1 MPKKKTIVKAETKEA
16 RRKRLRNNRING
28 TSDPNPVAAA
38 KVKSRGGRG
47 KRRGQ
52 KKDGIPA
59 QLTVATASYNAWQLY
74 KEGYTISEIADKL
87 NTTSSNVFKAM
98 KESTGETNELV
109 SALKEIQIPLTVE
122 RIESYI
128 IRPIIERIQMK
139 ENASEDDE
147 LPGLPLRAMEV
158 LLKAFKA
165 EAQFLGLADKTPG
178 PGVQVNIQQNV
189 IPTTSPL
196 YKPAVA
202 GMQEMNTGMVVE
214 GLVTHKEEHAI
225 VSKLDGIL
233 D

>member
-1 MPKKKTIVKAETKEA
+1 MSRKKKTVKAETNEE

-47 KRRGQ
+47 RSRGQ

-87 NTTSSNVFKAM
+87 NTTPSNVFKAM
-98 KESTGETNELV
+98 KTSTGETNELV

-128 IRPIIERIQMK
+128 IKPIIERIQMK
-139 ENASEDDE
+139 EKASEDGE
-147 LPGLPLRAMEV
+147 LPALPLRAMEV

-165 EAQFLGLADKTPG
+165 EAQFLGLADKTV

-202 GMQEMNTGMVVE
+202 GMQETNTGMVVE
-214 GLVTHKEEHAI
+214 GLVTHKEENEI
-225 VSKLDGIL
+225 VARLDGIL